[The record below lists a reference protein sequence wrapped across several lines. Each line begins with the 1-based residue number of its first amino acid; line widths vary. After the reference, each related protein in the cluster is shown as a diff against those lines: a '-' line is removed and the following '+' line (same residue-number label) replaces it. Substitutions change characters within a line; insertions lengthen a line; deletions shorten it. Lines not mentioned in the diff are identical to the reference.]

1 MYRGSVEKKKTKVS
15 FKALFDK
22 PELDPPAPK
31 KLRVVHFYSRRFY
44 QERIKDR
51 VTARWAA
58 VSKLANPPKE
68 ITIRNQVTKECWDA
82 EDPSFQEEVEAAL
95 QNEHKAAK
103 KAYTTATSGEAPTT
117 AEEYD
122 M

>member
-1 MYRGSVEKKKTKVS
+1 
-15 FKALFDK
+15 
-22 PELDPPAPK
+22 
-31 KLRVVHFYSRRFY
+31 
-44 QERIKDR
+44 
-51 VTARWAA
+51 

-103 KAYTTATSGEAPTT
+103 KAYMTATLGEAPTT